1 MAPPTS
7 SQVLATIS
15 PARLERL
22 LACPLRVAF
31 EQARPGASQQQVAP
45 WALVGFAVH
54 RTIELCL
61 ADPPVALADA
71 WDQACEELSKEGD
84 DPRAVPNARRS
95 LLRLERRLPELLS
108 YIADRAPA
116 EKLREYVL
124 TSPDGVVT
132 GQLDLLVLGERPSVI
147 DHKTGLVLA
156 EGLPRP
162 HYERQLAIYAWLVQ
176 AALDVDVNDG
186 ALFSLRE
193 GVVELDVST
202 KVRDSIVAVALR
214 ARDAFNERAPGAQP
228 ATPSD
233 RACGSCPFVGPCDV
247 AWDALRTGAV
257 ERFGWGDAARATVRA
272 PIVVAAGGTAAVPL
286 DIEIGTVGGPAVLI
300 DVPAP
305 LIDGLT
311 IGARLSAWRLAKRSD
326 EPLMLA
332 WREGISSMDLVEP

>member
-1 MAPPTS
+1 MVPPIS
-7 SQVLATIS
+7 SQALATIS

-31 EQARPGASQQQVAP
+31 EQARPRGRRQQVAP
-45 WALVGFAVH
+45 RGLVGLAVH

-71 WDQACEELSKEGD
+71 WDQACDELSKEGE
-84 DPRAVPNARRS
+84 DPRAAPNARRS
-95 LLRLERRLPELLS
+95 FLRLERRLPELLS

-116 EKLREYVL
+116 EMLREHVL

-132 GQLDLLVLGERPSVI
+132 GQIDLLVLGERPSVI
-147 DHKTGLVLA
+147 DHKTGFVLA
-156 EGLPRP
+156 EAVPRP

-176 AALDVDVNDG
+176 AALGVDVNDA

-193 GVVELDVST
+193 GVVELDVSAE
-202 KVRDSIVAVALR
+202 VRDFIVAEALR
-214 ARDAFNERAPGAQP
+214 ARDAFNTRAPGAQP

-233 RACGSCPFVGPCDV
+233 RACGSCPFVGPCDA

-286 DIEIGTVGGPAVLI
+286 DIDAGTVAGAAVLI
-300 DVPAP
+300 DVPVSLVDA
-305 LIDGLT
+305 LVVGH
-311 IGARLSAWRLAKRSD
+311 RLSAWRLAKRSD

-332 WREGISSMDLVEP
+332 WREGISAMDLGGP

>member
-1 MAPPTS
+1 
-7 SQVLATIS
+7 
-15 PARLERL
+15 
-22 LACPLRVAF
+22 
-31 EQARPGASQQQVAP
+31 
-45 WALVGFAVH
+45 
-54 RTIELCL
+54 
-61 ADPPVALADA
+61 
-71 WDQACEELSKEGD
+71 
-84 DPRAVPNARRS
+84 
-95 LLRLERRLPELLS
+95 LERRLPELLS

-116 EKLREYVL
+116 EKLREYPL

-132 GQLDLLVLGERPSVI
+132 GQLDLLVLGERPAVI

-176 AALDVDVNDG
+176 AALDVDVDDG

-202 KVRDSIVAVALR
+202 KVRDSIVAGALR

-311 IGARLSAWRLAKRSD
+311 MGARLSAWRLAKRSD